1 MPLSVKKV
9 KLTKL
14 IQKLFKTRGT
24 NCTKIREII
33 RKLCNYATLDTYNL
47 LVGAERSEAKRAPC
61 DNLLIVIRI
70 SYNLKNIPK

>member
-47 LVGAERSEAKRAPC
+47 LVGAERSEESS
-61 DNLLIVIRI
+61 V
-70 SYNLKNIPK
+70 